1 MKKLAT
7 ELMKTPIK
15 LIIVIVGL
23 ILICAGLCTINLSNS
38 LKFQPII
45 QLKSNLDFI
54 GIFIKKYPWF
64 IFVAIMILLV
74 LYWVC
79 NIKIKV
85 SSIKLGNIEIQ
96 LKNSDK
102 EIKANV
108 TNKLSSKRTL
118 FCTYRDYD
126 NYYDVINSLYEILI
140 FLRGQLEN
148 YEYFSFA
155 RTECYKNIED
165 LIGIIGEFLTKYQSD
180 YRRYYKKRLKV
191 ANNGTL
197 FISFSEIQN
206 EYPKIEE
213 MTNDLHSMNNKAKKY
228 ADFFSIKI
236 DKWNNWYQSNT
247 Q

>member
-108 TNKLSSKRTL
+108 TNKLS
-118 FCTYRDYD
+118 
-126 NYYDVINSLYEILI
+126 
-140 FLRGQLEN
+140 
-148 YEYFSFA
+148 
-155 RTECYKNIED
+155 
-165 LIGIIGEFLTKYQSD
+165 
-180 YRRYYKKRLKV
+180 
-191 ANNGTL
+191 
-197 FISFSEIQN
+197 
-206 EYPKIEE
+206 
-213 MTNDLHSMNNKAKKY
+213 
-228 ADFFSIKI
+228 
-236 DKWNNWYQSNT
+236 
-247 Q
+247 

>member
-7 ELMKTPIK
+7 KLMKTPIK

-64 IFVAIMILLV
+64 IFVGIMILLV

-79 NIKIKV
+79 NIKLKV
-85 SSIKLGNIEIQ
+85 LSIKLGNIEIQ

-102 EIKANV
+102 EIKANI

-126 NYYDVINSLYEILI
+126 NYYDVINSLYEILT
-140 FLRGQLEN
+140 FLREQLEN
-148 YEYFSFA
+148 YEYFSFT
-155 RTECYKNIED
+155 RTDCYKNIED
-165 LIGIIGEFLTKYQSD
+165 LIGIIGRFLTKYLSD
-180 YRRYYKKRLKV
+180 YRRYYKK
-191 ANNGTL
+191 
-197 FISFSEIQN
+197 
-206 EYPKIEE
+206 
-213 MTNDLHSMNNKAKKY
+213 D
-228 ADFFSIKI
+228 
-236 DKWNNWYQSNT
+236 
-247 Q
+247 